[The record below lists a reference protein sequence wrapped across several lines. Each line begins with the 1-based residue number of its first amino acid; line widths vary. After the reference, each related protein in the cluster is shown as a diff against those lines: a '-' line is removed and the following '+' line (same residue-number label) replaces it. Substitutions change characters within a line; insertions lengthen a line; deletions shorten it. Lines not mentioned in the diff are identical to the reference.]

1 MRLYN
6 KSGNG
11 LQHVL
16 AKEGKMYTYNLPN
29 GSTAD
34 IPDEIAEKWLKING
48 VEKYIAPADL
58 DKAAKE
64 AKVKADAEKA
74 ALQEENARL
83 LAEIEKL
90 KGVKA
95 VEEDKGVIEKT
106 LDELKA
112 EADALG
118 IEYAPNI
125 GAAKLLGKINKVKEQ
140 K

>member
-1 MRLYN
+1 MKLYN

-16 AKEGKMYTYNLPN
+16 VENGKMNTYTLPN
-29 GSTAD
+29 AGTAD
-34 IPDEIAEKWLKING
+34 IPEEIAEKWLKING

-58 DKAAKE
+58 EKAAKK
-64 AKVKADAEKA
+64 AKAEADAEKK

-90 KGVKA
+90 KTETKGVK
-95 VEEDKGVIEKT
+95 EETAKT

-125 GAAKLLGKINKVKEQ
+125 GAAKLQEKINKAKQ
-140 K
+140 